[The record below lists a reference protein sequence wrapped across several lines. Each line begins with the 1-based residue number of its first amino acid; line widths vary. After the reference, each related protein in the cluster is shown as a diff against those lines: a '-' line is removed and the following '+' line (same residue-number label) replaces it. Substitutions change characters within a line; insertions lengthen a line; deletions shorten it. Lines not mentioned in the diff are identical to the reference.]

1 METKRI
7 SELPANNG
15 VFTGGELVEIST
27 MPSSGT
33 QTSVS
38 KKSPITQIGKW
49 IFSHLSFGQLQTT
62 NKTIVGAINELKA
75 NDSGA
80 VGPGGAPHNSV
91 YRGKWLGTAPT
102 AAQYAAIENNSFDDI
117 YVGDYWYEET
127 EGIHW
132 RVAGIN
138 YYHGI
143 GHESQGVQN
152 FHVVIIPDE
161 PLVGGTFV
169 NEQGQLRYT
178 QINAAPGVS
187 SVAQDNWCDARGYK
201 YAEETF
207 TIDHEPAK
215 GENYTFTFPLQHIPA
230 CKNYFEGW
238 MEVSTLPNPAGSGL
252 IPTTQALVR
261 WQCTVSEDPNNPG
274 HGLLTAKCY
283 YKDEP
288 YYSNLLQNSYMSV
301 VRLPEYPNWTPSTG
315 AAHPNSIP
323 NFPIGTQVTIKY
335 KYYEEGYGALDEAE
349 KIIIEK
355 FGNNHVM
362 RIPSVNYIGGALQSC
377 GTDDYQGYR
386 KVELPTIEQIT
397 GNSSMSAVGE
407 YGVVETM
414 RYSAVPGYSGQS
426 GYNYRDPQ
434 KFSRFATYRL
444 PLFLYNPGLIH
455 PGYSYWLLSHYSEG
469 RDMTENDYVVRYL
482 VIDELGNQVAD
493 TPYGPRLNTGIRPVF
508 ALGATADPYPSTV
521 EQ

>member
-7 SELPANNG
+7 SELPANSG
-15 VFTGGELVEIST
+15 VFTGDELMEIST

-117 YVGDYWYEET
+117 YIGDYWYDET

-143 GHESQGVQN
+143 GQTDPGVQN
-152 FHVVIIPDE
+152 FHVLIIPDE
-161 PLVGGTFV
+161 PLIEGTFI

-178 QINAAPGVS
+178 QINAAPGVDS
-187 SVAQDNWCDARGYK
+187 LAAETWSDARGFK

-207 TIDHEPAK
+207 TVDYEPAK
-215 GENYTFTFPLQHIPA
+215 GERYTFTFPLQHIPA
-230 CKNYFEGW
+230 CKGYFEGW
-238 MEVSTLPNPAGSGL
+238 MNVSTLPDGTRSFLPST
-252 IPTTQALVR
+252 PALVN
-261 WQCTVSEDPNNPG
+261 WQCTGGEDPNNPG
-274 HGLLTAKCY
+274 HGLLTAQCY
-283 YKDEP
+283 YNNRQ
-288 YYSNLLQNSYMSV
+288 YSQTGTLTNSYMGIVS
-301 VRLPEYPNWTPSTG
+301 LPEYPDYNLDYF
-315 AAHPNSIP
+315 NSIP
-323 NFPIGTQVTIKY
+323 NFPVGTQVTIKY

-349 KIIIEK
+349 KIILSK
-355 FGNNHVM
+355 FGSEHVM
-362 RIPSVNYIGGALQSC
+362 SIPTWQWPFGQITAGENSFIYSGGRDIL
-377 GTDDYQGYR
+377 R
-386 KVELPTIEQIT
+386 KTTLPTIEQIT
-397 GNSSMSAVGE
+397 GNSSMSSIGE
-407 YGVVETM
+407 YAVTETS
-414 RYSAVPGYSGQS
+414 RYQVAGGK
-426 GYNYRDPQ
+426 DPSSNNRYIS
-434 KFSRFATYRL
+434 KFSRYSSYRL

-455 PGYSYWLLSHYSEG
+455 PGYSYWTCSHYSEG
-469 RDMTENDYVVRYL
+469 RDGSTYNNDYVIRFI

-493 TPYGPRLNTGIRPVF
+493 TPYGPRLNTGIRPIF

-521 EQ
+521 